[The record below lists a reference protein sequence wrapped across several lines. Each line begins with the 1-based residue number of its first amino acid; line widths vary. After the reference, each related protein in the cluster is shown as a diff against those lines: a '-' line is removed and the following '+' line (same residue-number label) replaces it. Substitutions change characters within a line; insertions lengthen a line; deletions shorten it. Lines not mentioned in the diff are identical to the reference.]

1 VSRAAPTGRFVRDGR
16 PLPLRE
22 QAAVRDRWLAER
34 LRLLLPTLMDRA
46 GLDAWVVV
54 AREYAED
61 PVLASL
67 LPASWLSARRRTVL
81 AFRRTPDGVEGRS
94 LTRYPVGAYAPA
106 WDADA
111 GSQHEALR
119 ALLGTWDPARIGVD
133 VSETLAHAD
142 GLTLTE
148 HRLLVDAL
156 GPLAERLVP
165 AEDLVVGWLGTRLPE
180 EVEAAHE
187 LNALAHGVIGE
198 AFSRAVVVPGTTT
211 ADDLAWW
218 IRQRF
223 HDLGVEPWFQPSV
236 LAQRAGAP
244 LLDERG
250 LPSGGVPVDAPIE
263 PGDLLHCDVG
273 LTSLDLRTDTQ
284 RNAYVLRP
292 GEREAPAG
300 LVDSL
305 RVGNRMQDLT
315 TAAMVPGRTGDEVL
329 AAARA
334 AAAAEGVD
342 GDVYSHPVGYHGH
355 GAGPAIG
362 LWDSQSGV
370 PGTGALVV
378 ADDTLWALELC
389 VRTPVPE
396 WGGQVVRMAL
406 EQGVVLTGGR
416 VEYLDRRQT
425 DLIVL

>member
-1 VSRAAPTGRFVRDGR
+1 MSGRFVRGGR

-22 QAAVRDRWLAER
+22 QAAVRDRWLSER
-34 LRLLLPTLMDRA
+34 LRLLLPGLMDDA

-94 LTRYPVGAYAPA
+94 LTRYPVGDYAPA

-119 ALLGTWDPARIGVD
+119 ALLESWDPARIGVD
-133 VSETLAHAD
+133 VSEVLAHAD
-142 GLTLTE
+142 GLTHTE

-156 GPLAERLVP
+156 GPLAQRLVP
-165 AEDLVVGWLGTRLPE
+165 AQDLVVAWLGTRLPE
-180 EVEAAHE
+180 QVEAAHE
-187 LNALAHGVIGE
+187 LNRLAHEVIAQ
-198 AFSRAVVVPGTTT
+198 AFSADVVVPGTTT

-223 HDLGVEPWFQPSV
+223 HDLGVEPWFHPSV

-250 LPSGGVPVDAPIE
+250 LPTGGVPVDAPVE
-263 PGDLLHCDVG
+263 AGDLLHCDVG

-292 GEREAPAG
+292 GETVAPAG
-300 LVDSL
+300 LRASL
-305 RVGNRMQDLT
+305 RTGNRMQDLT
-315 TAAMVPGRTGDEVL
+315 TAALRPGRTGDEVL
-329 AAARA
+329 AAART

-342 GDVYSHPVGYHGH
+342 GDVYSHPVGHHGH

-362 LWDSQSGV
+362 LWDAQDGV

-378 ADDTLWALELC
+378 GADTLWALELC

-406 EQGVVLTGGR
+406 EQGVVVRDDG
-416 VEYLDRRQT
+416 VEYLDARQT
-425 DLIVL
+425 DLLLVRPPT